1 MHALSPIL
9 KTVEV
14 TLRIQTSLQERKENM
29 RKTVKS
35 YVFSN
40 GKCAK
45 KNIQNVKSY
54 FLLENSPSHM
64 YISNK
69 NEQKE

>member
-1 MHALSPIL
+1 MYFPMGNVL
-9 KTVEV
+9 
-14 TLRIQTSLQERKENM
+14 
-29 RKTVKS
+29 
-35 YVFSN
+35 
-40 GKCAK
+40 K